1 MPPANDFDADTAPSP
16 APASFA
22 DAPQAPFGKRR
33 ARRALLRTR
42 ASRFVL
48 LALLT
53 GLLALTAWYN
63 QHRRIGWR
71 ETLSPFYW
79 VARWQGN
86 DLYLPDTA
94 FLKHGSRQRHEL
106 ALTFDDGP
114 HPESRA
120 QILDTLRRFRAHATF
135 FDVGARMAEQPGLLR
150 RTLAEGHEVA
160 NHSAT
165 HQRLDKLDAHAR
177 HREINDADITYF
189 RLTRRHLNLLR
200 PPGESYND
208 AVLADTYAKGYIVV
222 GHSTASRDYETDVT
236 PQMILDRTCD
246 RVEDGGIILL
256 HDYPATAQAL
266 PAILARLS
274 QDGYGFVTISEMLDH
289 LPDGPRRAAL
299 AFQNNQK

>member
-1 MPPANDFDADTAPSP
+1 MPPANDFDANSAGSP
-16 APASFA
+16 VSASSAGSPRPPAR
-22 DAPQAPFGKRR
+22 KRHTI
-33 ARRALLRTR
+33 RALMRTR
-42 ASRFVL
+42 TARIAL

-53 GLLALTAWYN
+53 GILAGTAWYN

-79 VARWQGN
+79 IARWQGN

-94 FLKHGSRQRHEL
+94 FLKHGNRQRHEL

-120 QILDTLRRFRAHATF
+120 QILDTLLRFHAHATF
-135 FDVGARMAEQPGLLR
+135 FDVGARMAEQPALLR
-150 RTLAEGHEVA
+150 RTLAEGHEIA

-177 HREINDADITYF
+177 HREINDADITFF
-189 RLTRRHLNLLR
+189 RLTRGHLNLLR

-208 AVLADTYAKGYIVV
+208 AVLADTFAKGYIVV

-236 PQMILDRTCD
+236 PRMIIDRTCD

-274 QDGYGFVTISEMLDH
+274 QDGYRFVTISEMLDH
-289 LPDGPRRAAL
+289 LPDGPRRAAR
-299 AFQNNQK
+299 AFQNQHK